1 MVTVGTRIPARRDH
15 LQQPIENRGASMNVR
30 TDAYTG
36 LAQKYR
42 ESRPTYPAEL
52 VRLVADSAG
61 TALGQPAPL
70 LVDVGC
76 GTGISTLALIEMLP
90 ETCRVIGV
98 EPNADM
104 RAEAAR
110 AAPAGR
116 DVSFVAGSAQAIPVG
131 DSSAALVTA
140 AQAIHWFDRPAFYAE
155 AARALGPG
163 GALAVFE
170 NNRNWRRSALLDQHE
185 AFLEAHALEKSGTPY
200 SRSYRDHP
208 YAQELFR
215 AFGNVRAEKFEWVR
229 RVPVETFLTMTE
241 SSTVVQSAL
250 ARTGHQEGLEMM
262 RAYSERHADQ
272 DGLLSIPYIAEVYLV
287 RRI

>member
-1 MVTVGTRIPARRDH
+1 
-15 LQQPIENRGASMNVR
+15 MNVR
-30 TDAYTG
+30 ADAYTG

-52 VRLVADSAG
+52 TRMVADSARA
-61 TALGQPAPL
+61 ALAQPAPL
-70 LVDVGC
+70 MVDVGC
-76 GTGISTLALIEMLP
+76 GTGISTLALIGMLP

-116 DVSFVAGSAQAIPVG
+116 DVSFVAGSAQAIPVE

-155 AARALGPG
+155 AARVLAAG
-163 GALAVFE
+163 GVLAVFE
-170 NNRNWRRSALLDQHE
+170 NNRNWRRSALLDEHE
-185 AFLEAHALEKSGTPY
+185 AFLETHAIEKSGAAY
-200 SRSYRDHP
+200 SRFYRDHP

-229 RVPVETFLTMTE
+229 QVPVETFLTMTE
-241 SSTVVQSAL
+241 SSTIVQSAL
-250 ARTGHQEGLEMM
+250 ARTGYQEGLKMM
-262 RAYSERHADQ
+262 RAYSERHVDQ
-272 DGLLSIPYIAEVYLV
+272 HGLVSVPYIAEVYLV